1 MVTEQAHS
9 EGFAIPGAGA
19 VARTEDA
26 RLLTGR
32 ADYIANLPPH
42 DALCA
47 VFVRS
52 PLAHARLS
60 EIDTA
65 DAAAMPGVV
74 AVWAAADLGVG
85 DLPTGRAPEATARPL
100 LARDTVRFAGEAV
113 AVVVATSHAAA
124 VDAAEAVFVDY
135 DPLEPVI
142 DAEAAL
148 GLDGRDDAPLL
159 FPALG
164 TNRVISHDQ
173 SSAPVAESGD
183 AEADDAASGGS
194 VDVGDVLADAEV
206 VVSGRFVNQRVAPV
220 PLEAGATM
228 AIPQEEALTVYAS
241 TQTPFRLRGLL
252 ATLLGLDETSVRV
265 VAPDVGGAFGAKI
278 PPYPEQIVIP
288 ALARRLGR
296 PVRWVEERGES
307 FQAMCHGRAQTQHV
321 TIGATRDGRV
331 TGVRARIVADCG
343 AYPTGPGVG
352 MPANTLHMTPGTYR
366 IPAVDLRADV
376 AATTTTPITAYRG
389 AGRPEATA
397 LIERGMDL
405 LAAELGLDPV
415 EVRRRNLVDADA
427 FPYTTATGA
436 VYDSGDYHRALDL
449 ALEAADYKGWRAE
462 QAARRERGD
471 RQVLGVGV
479 STYVEITAGGMTG
492 EFGAAAVD
500 DTGRVTVRT
509 GIGPHGQGHET
520 MLAQIAAGVLDVGL
534 DQVRVVHSDTGA
546 IPQGAGTMGSRS
558 LQIGGSAVRAA
569 AYTVR
574 DKARRLAAHLL
585 EADEGDIEV
594 AGGRVGVAGA
604 PTMAL
609 TWAELAAAASSDRRP
624 DDMEPGLS
632 CEGRFEQDAATYP
645 FGAHVSVVEVDV
657 DTGQVVPLRHVA
669 VDDCGVVLNPTLAD
683 GQVHGGLAQGIAQAL
698 WEEVVYDELGNPL
711 TATLATYAMPSAVE
725 MPEFVLRRPQ
735 TPTPLNPLGAKGI
748 GEAATIGSTPAVQN
762 AVVDALAHLGV
773 RHIDLPCTPERVWRA
788 LNAAH
793 G

>member
-1 MVTEQAHS
+1 MATEQKDRQDA
-9 EGFAIPGAGA
+9 AAPGAGA
-19 VARTEDA
+19 VLRTEDE

-32 ADYIANLPPH
+32 ASYIANLEPH
-42 DALCA
+42 DALRA

-52 PLAHARLS
+52 PLAHARVT

-65 DAAAMPGVV
+65 HAAAMPGVV
-74 AVWAAADLGVG
+74 AVWTAAEL
-85 DLPTGRAPEATARPL
+85 DLPDLPSGKAPEVTARPI

-113 AVVVATSHAAA
+113 ALVVATSHAVAL
-124 VDAAEAVFVDY
+124 DAAEAVFVDY
-135 DPLEPVI
+135 DPLEPVT

-148 GLDGRDDAPLL
+148 SLGGRDETPLL
-159 FPALG
+159 FPSLG
-164 TNRVISHDQ
+164 TNRVASHDQ
-173 SSAPVAESGD
+173 SSAPVAESGETD
-183 AEADDAASGGS
+183 DEAGGGPAA
-194 VDVGDVLADAEV
+194 VGDVLADADV

-228 AIPQEEALTVYAS
+228 AVPQPETLTVYAS

-252 ATLLGLDETSVRV
+252 AGLLGLDEAAVRV
-265 VAPDVGGAFGAKI
+265 IAPDVGGAFGAKI
-278 PPYPEQIVIP
+278 PPYPEQVAVP
-288 ALARRLGR
+288 AAARRLGR
-296 PVRWVEERGES
+296 PVRWIEERSES
-307 FQAMCHGRAQTQHV
+307 LQAMCHGRGQTQHV
-321 TIGATRDGRV
+321 DIGATRDGRL

-352 MPANTLHMTPGTYR
+352 MPANTLHMVPGTYR

-376 AATTTTPITAYRG
+376 AVTTTTPITAYRG

-405 LAAELGLDPV
+405 LADELDLDPV
-415 EVRRRNLVDADA
+415 EVRRRNLVASDE

-436 VYDSGDYHRALDL
+436 VYDSGDYHRALDI
-449 ALEAADYKGWRAE
+449 ALETADYHGLRAE
-462 QAARRERGD
+462 QAAGRERGD
-471 RQVLGVGV
+471 RRVLGIGV
-479 STYVEITAGGMTG
+479 ASYVEITAGGMTD

-500 DTGRVTVRT
+500 DAGMVTVRT

-520 MLAQIAAGVLDVGL
+520 MLAQIAAGVLDVAM

-546 IPQGAGTMGSRS
+546 IPHGAGTMGSRS

-569 AYTVR
+569 THTLR
-574 DKARRLAAHLL
+574 EKAKRLAAHLL

-604 PTMAL
+604 PTLAL
-609 TWAELAAAASSDRRP
+609 TWAELAAAADSDRRP
-624 DDMEPGLS
+624 DDMEPGLA

-645 FGAHVSVVEVDV
+645 FGVHVSVVEVDV
-657 DTGQVVPLRHVA
+657 DTGQVVPRRHIA
-669 VDDCGVVLNPTLAD
+669 VDDCGVVLNPMLAD

-711 TATLATYAMPSAVE
+711 TATLATYAVPMATE

-773 RHIDLPCTPERVWRA
+773 RHVDLPCSPERVWQALRA
-788 LNAAH
+788 AAR